1 MRQLKITSSITN
13 RESPSLE
20 KYFQDIWKIPLLSIE
35 EEVDLA
41 QRIKQWDEQALEKMR
56 KANLR
61 FVVSIAKQYQ
71 NQWLSLSD
79 LISEGNIWLKKAAQR
94 FDETRWFK
102 FITYAVWAVRQY
114 ILKALQEK
122 SKIINPGTSQS
133 TNERKVRQ
141 TKYKLQQNLERDP
154 DNFEIAT
161 ELGRDVSEVEKV
173 QEHTLSTV
181 SLDAPVGS
189 EVGSASLADLLST
202 SLPSPDSEIIADG
215 ISQEVYDLLDL
226 IEWRQRKIIVHYF
239 WLEGNRALGRDD
251 LAEKFGISIST
262 AKTDFS
268 IAIRKIRLG
277 INKWVWG

>member
-1 MRQLKITSSITN
+1 
-13 RESPSLE
+13 
-20 KYFQDIWKIPLLSIE
+20 
-35 EEVDLA
+35 
-41 QRIKQWDEQALEKMR
+41 
-56 KANLR
+56 
-61 FVVSIAKQYQ
+61 
-71 NQWLSLSD
+71 
-79 LISEGNIWLKKAAQR
+79 
-94 FDETRWFK
+94 
-102 FITYAVWAVRQY
+102 
-114 ILKALQEK
+114 LKALQEK

-226 IEWRQRKIIVHYF
+226 IE
-239 WLEGNRALGRDD
+239 
-251 LAEKFGISIST
+251 
-262 AKTDFS
+262 
-268 IAIRKIRLG
+268 
-277 INKWVWG
+277 